1 MCSISRAGKGLTD
14 EEYQVS
20 LFWREFFR
28 FRYASVGLVRL
39 RAEEYFRTGPL
50 GAALATALATLMSR
64 RKDADRVVLQ
74 AGLMRRVA
82 KSGLDDLRKLL
93 LLDVIET
100 YSKLSEDERAQGLF
114 GAAEQPV
121 IRVQL
126 EVNRKHGYS
135 PNVRNCSMSAAAW
148 IRILFRS
155 CQLTWPF
162 DGT

>member
-1 MCSISRAGKGLTD
+1 M
-14 EEYQVS
+14 
-20 LFWREFFR
+20 
-28 FRYASVGLVRL
+28 
-39 RAEEYFRTGPL
+39 
-50 GAALATALATLMSR
+50 
-64 RKDADRVVLQ
+64 LQ

-148 IRILFRS
+148 IRD
-155 CQLTWPF
+155 PF
-162 DGT
+162 SLLPAHVASRRHLGHRR